1 MHFFSAT
8 CEFPVLSQPDFKPP
22 SCSRNCVPFEISD
35 TVINGSCVS
44 TGFAHYMVCSE
55 STKVRMTIY
64 KDWDDACVGSPYLT
78 CTSNGWF
85 PFVPRRDNFRV
96 GK

>member
-8 CEFPVLSQPDFKPP
+8 CEFPVLVQPDYKPP
-22 SCSRNCVPFEISD
+22 SCSRHCVPFTIGV
-35 TVINGSCVS
+35 TIINGSCVS
-44 TGFAHYMVCSE
+44 TGFANDMVCSE

-64 KDWDDACVGSPYLT
+64 QDWDLAYVGSPYLT
-78 CTSNGWF
+78 CTSDGWF